1 MKSVAFLFFSPKI
14 KGVRLCLRWR
24 VCAVNLHFYISS
36 GVFAMNTVK
45 AGSCVLRIGANPFF
59 IAGPCVIESEKHCL
73 KLAERLAEC
82 AARLKV
88 PLIFKASYDKAN
100 RTSGDSYRGP
110 GMEKGLRI
118 LEKARSVSGLPILS
132 DVHETAQIPAA
143 AEVLDVIQIPAFLC
157 RQTDLVQAAA
167 ASGRCV
173 NLKKGQ
179 FLSPQE
185 MRKVLE
191 KARSTGNRNIL
202 LTERGSSFGYNN
214 LVVDFRSFVIL
225 RSFGQ
230 PVVFDV
236 THSVQAPGGQGDR
249 SGGDPQFIPH
259 LARAGAAIGVDGF
272 FFEVHDNPAK
282 ALSDGANALN
292 LREFPK
298 LVEDI
303 LRIRSS
309 MRRSP

>member
-1 MKSVAFLFFSPKI
+1 ME
-14 KGVRLCLRWR
+14 
-24 VCAVNLHFYISS
+24 
-36 GVFAMNTVK
+36 TVK
-45 AGSCVLRIGANPFF
+45 VGSRALGTGARPFF

-73 KLAERLAEC
+73 KLAERLAEY

-88 PLIFKASYDKAN
+88 RLIFKASYDKAN
-100 RTSGDSYRGP
+100 RTSKDSFRGP

-118 LEKARSVSGLPILS
+118 LEKVRMVSGLPILS

-185 MRKVLE
+185 MGKVVE

-202 LTERGSSFGYNN
+202 LTERGSAFGYNN

-230 PVVFDV
+230 PVIFDV

-249 SGGDPQFIPH
+249 SGGDAHFIPH

-272 FFEVHDNPAK
+272 FFEVHDNPAR
-282 ALSDGANALN
+282 ALSDGPNALN
-292 LREFPK
+292 LQAFPR

-303 LRIRSS
+303 LRINSAT
-309 MRRSP
+309 RRTP